1 MAKRKKQQDPTP
13 SVERVDLTPEQ
24 EVILSRR
31 YAQLESMV
39 REAQAARESLAAMV
53 ALVAGEGATLRME
66 GEQVVVER
74 SDA

>member
-39 REAQAARESLAAMV
+39 REAQAARESLATMV
-53 ALVAGEGATLRME
+53 ALVAGEGATLRMD

-74 SDA
+74 SSA

>member
-1 MAKRKKQQDPTP
+1 MAKRKQDPTP

-39 REAQAARESLAAMV
+39 REAQAARESLATMV